1 MHKIFDTHAHYD
13 DHAFD
18 KDRKALLLGLLDNGV
33 EYVMNV
39 SARVDE
45 IKNSIVFAE
54 TYDFFYAAVGV
65 HPSEVYELTD
75 EDFAYI
81 ENSLQHRKVK
91 AVGEI
96 GLDYHYEDTKKD
108 LQKEWFVRQIELAKK
123 HNLPIIVHSR
133 DAAADTLDIIK
144 ETSAKDVG
152 GVIHCFSYEKEMAKI
167 YLDMGFYIGIG
178 GVITFKNSRKLIE
191 VVEMMPMDRM
201 LLETDCPYLAPEP
214 FRGGRND
221 STLLKY
227 VVTKIAE
234 IKNIGEDEVRRITSE
249 NAKRMYKIEA

>member
-1 MHKIFDTHAHYD
+1 MNKIFDSHAHYD

-18 KDRKALLLGLLDNGV
+18 KDRKALLFGLLDNGI

-45 IKNSIVFAE
+45 IKNSIVLAE
-54 TYDFFYAAVGV
+54 AFDFIYAAVGV

-75 EDFAYI
+75 KDYAYI
-81 ENSLQHRKVK
+81 ENSLQYKKVK

-108 LQKEWFVRQIELAKK
+108 LQKEWFVKQIELAKK

-133 DAAADTLDIIK
+133 DAAADTLDVIK
-144 ETSAKDVG
+144 ETDAKQTG
-152 GVIHCFSYEKEMAKI
+152 GVIHCFSYEMEMAKI

-178 GVITFKNSRKLIE
+178 GVLTFKNSRKLKEI
-191 VVEMMPMDRM
+191 VQMMPMDRI

-214 FRGGRND
+214 FRGQRND
-221 STLLKY
+221 STLIKY
-227 VVTKIAE
+227 VVTEIANL
-234 IKNIGEDEVRRITSE
+234 KGLDEDEVRRITNE
-249 NAKRMYKIEA
+249 NARRMYKIDE